1 MMHTEKSF
9 FENIIKTVMDVHE
22 KTKDNV
28 KSIMDAAYIYVI
40 EKNYIP
46 GQALVKKLINQK
58 QISFLLWIKEESRV
72 NGRRDLTYLIDI
84 ALI

>member
-28 KSIMDAAYIYVI
+28 KSRMTFV
-40 EKNYIP
+40 
-46 GQALVKKLINQK
+46 
-58 QISFLLWIKEESRV
+58 
-72 NGRRDLTYLIDI
+72 DI
-84 ALI
+84 CDRE